1 MATAARGKKPP
12 AKAGGGNSNYYIPP
26 LPVVVAPPVK
36 SLAADMMGWIFSC
49 VLIGLLLPL
58 LGFLYVD
65 ILETKQEVKIQLEKV
80 ERLRREIE
88 RERREKK
95 PSDAISDNPV
105 FDRVRRP
112 FPLPMPRP

>member
-1 MATAARGKKPP
+1 MA
-12 AKAGGGNSNYYIPP
+12 
-26 LPVVVAPPVK
+26 VAIPVK

-65 ILETKQEVKIQLEKV
+65 ILEAKHEVRQQLEKV
-80 ERLRREIE
+80 EKLRREIE

-95 PSDAISDNPV
+95 PSNTVSNNPV
-105 FDRVRRP
+105 FDWV
-112 FPLPMPRP
+112 

>member
-1 MATAARGKKPP
+1 MA
-12 AKAGGGNSNYYIPP
+12 
-26 LPVVVAPPVK
+26 VAPPVK
-36 SLAADMMGWIFSC
+36 SLAADMMGWIFAC
-49 VLIGLLLPL
+49 VLVGLLLPM

-65 ILETKQEVKIQLEKV
+65 ILETKHEVKIQLEKV

-95 PSDAISDNPV
+95 PSDTISDNPV

-112 FPLPMPRP
+112 FSLPMPRP